1 MAARTAIRAVE
12 LEATFA
18 MLDELLDGPVDPGE
32 TAPASPGGAH
42 GVARVEGPRGAALCV
57 VEMGDRVRR
66 VHLRTASYANWPA
79 VARAA
84 TGAILPDFPLIN
96 KSFELCYACVDR

>member
-1 MAARTAIRAVE
+1 QSLAILDDLLSGGIGPGSVTAGGEPTAHGAGRVESAR
-12 LEATFA
+12 
-18 MLDELLDGPVDPGE
+18 GE
-32 TAPASPGGAH
+32 TS
-42 GVARVEGPRGAALCV
+42 CV
-57 VEMGDRVRR
+57 VELDDGRVRR

-84 TGAILPDFPLIN
+84 TGAILPDFPLVN